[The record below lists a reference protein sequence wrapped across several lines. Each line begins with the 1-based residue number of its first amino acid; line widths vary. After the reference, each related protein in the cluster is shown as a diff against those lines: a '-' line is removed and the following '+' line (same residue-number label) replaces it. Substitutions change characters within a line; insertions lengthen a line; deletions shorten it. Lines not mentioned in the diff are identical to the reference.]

1 MGISPCPRQGL
12 PSQPDGGPCRFRG
25 SVPSPRGARSRP
37 SPQPEF
43 PLIVGALP
51 WLIIGKR
58 SLLTWSAQL
67 AYMPLS
73 HSPDTINPQ
82 NIAICHSNGYAIV
95 M

>member
-1 MGISPCPRQGL
+1 VTSWSIA
-12 PSQPDGGPCRFRG
+12 
-25 SVPSPRGARSRP
+25 PRGARSRP
-37 SPQPEF
+37 SPQLEF

-82 NIAICHSNGYAIV
+82 NVAICHGDGYAIV